1 MTAAKIQMSQLE
13 EKLVTAEIALR
24 HYFSPFIHTH
34 SFTVALFVRYDLEK
48 IKEDY
53 NTSIIII
60 NLMIDLTMI
69 LIKYLLV
76 YYSLL
81 TVFCSPR

>member
-13 EKLVTAEIALR
+13 EKLVTAEIALQ

-34 SFTVALFVRYDLEK
+34 SFMVALFVRYDLEK

-53 NTSIIII
+53 NTSII
-60 NLMIDLTMI
+60 
-69 LIKYLLV
+69 
-76 YYSLL
+76 LL
-81 TVFCSPR
+81 T